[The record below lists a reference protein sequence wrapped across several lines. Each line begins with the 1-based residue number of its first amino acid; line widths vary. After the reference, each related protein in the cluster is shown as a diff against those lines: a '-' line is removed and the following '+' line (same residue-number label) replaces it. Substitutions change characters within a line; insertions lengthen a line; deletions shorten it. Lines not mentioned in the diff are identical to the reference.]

1 MSRFKEF
8 QTSLLLSNIGFVGK
22 LFLRRILRVR
32 RSLLSHGRNSTV
44 GLDQSKKSTLDF
56 SREGFS
62 LLRG

>member
-32 RSLLSHGRNSTV
+32 RSFLSHGRNSTV
-44 GLDQSKKSTLDF
+44 GLDQSKNSTLDF